1 MLDTVLTPR
10 RAQGPRSAFLSF
22 PSLGCSGR
30 AALLAAPRAQESSL
44 MKTLGLE
51 KILRASSIWES
62 FLSSSTRLF

>member
-1 MLDTVLTPR
+1 MLDTVLTP
-10 RAQGPRSAFLSF
+10 QGPWSAFLSPLL
-22 PSLGCSGR
+22 PSLGMLMQSS
-30 AALLAAPRAQESSL
+30 AVLAAPWAQESNL